1 MDRGNFLKFHY
12 FRFSDLV
19 QTVESGWGL
28 LDARTRPRVGQREH
42 GAVSVKRS
50 TLASQP
56 SQVPRQFQSVWMGH
70 FAPLAVASVDD
81 PFDPMAATKGNVV
94 PLYRG
99 HGMHVRFEGLE
110 PIVSLR
116 Q

>member
-1 MDRGNFLKFHY
+1 MMPT
-12 FRFSDLV
+12 V
-19 QTVESGWGL
+19 QIAPAIDDVLQAVVKTIGMK
-28 LDARTRPRVGQREH
+28 H
-42 GAVSVKRS
+42 GPEWVSVSVVRYPLSEAPLPANLAKSQDSFNRS
-50 TLASQP
+50 GYP
-56 SQVPRQFQSVWMGH
+56 GH

-110 PIVSLR
+110 SIVSLR